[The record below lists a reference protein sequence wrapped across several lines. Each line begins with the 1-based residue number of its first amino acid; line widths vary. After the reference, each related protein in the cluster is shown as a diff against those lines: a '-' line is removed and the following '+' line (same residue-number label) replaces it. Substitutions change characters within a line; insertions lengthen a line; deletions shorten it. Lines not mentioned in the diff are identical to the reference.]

1 MNLANGQT
9 HPTSTSNPDAASE
22 SEEQVNVKLEKT
34 QAAAGFASV
43 FCDVLPPSV
52 NDETFKS
59 MFLPFATN
67 GTIKSILL
75 KRHQSGPGTGYGF
88 VEFESPEDG
97 KAAVEALNGKFID
110 GLYIR
115 VTRAR
120 PPRQVLDNKNLY
132 VEDLPLSWEDTE
144 LRAKFE
150 VYGGV
155 RNVKVL
161 VSKGPAQTTNVG
173 FVDFYD
179 PSDAKKAVDAVHNIP
194 DSDGVVL
201 RVKFAKRKRRLD
213 NNMGMMYGGGRSRGR
228 GRGFGRGMMMG
239 RGRWSPFA
247 GYGSGFG
254 GMMRFGPMMGMGGM
268 RMSMGG
274 YGRWCW

>member
-1 MNLANGQT
+1 MNIANGQSY
-9 HPTSTSNPDAASE
+9 PTSTSNPTE
-22 SEEQVNVKLEKT
+22 SRVKVKLDKT
-34 QAAAGFASV
+34 PAPAAFASV

-67 GTIKSILL
+67 GTITSILL

-120 PPRQVLDNKNLY
+120 PPRQVLDDKNLY
-132 VEDLPLSWEDTE
+132 VEDLPLAWEDAE

-150 VYGGV
+150 VYGSV

-161 VSKGPAQTTNVG
+161 VSKGPAHTTNVG

-201 RVKFAKRKRRLD
+201 RVKFAKKKRRLD
-213 NNMGMMYGGGRSRGR
+213 HVGMMYPGGRGRGR

-239 RGRWSPFA
+239 RGRWNPYA

-254 GMMRFGPMMGMGGM
+254 GMMGFGPMMGMGGM
-268 RMSMGG
+268 RMAMGG
-274 YGRWCW
+274 FGRWYW